1 MDKEELLTLGVDEDV
16 AEVIAGNMQK
26 MKDEYEARCE
36 SVRREWEAESLIRES
51 GARNT
56 DIIKALIKP
65 GEDITEQIEKLKRDK
80 ETSFL
85 FEGRKSYEPKRSPEK
100 LPDTKKTG
108 FEERLKAAR
117 RDGNTVEAIRIKQL
131 AASEGIMLL

>member
-1 MDKEELLTLGVDEDV
+1 MDKEELLTLGVDEAAAEVV
-16 AEVIAGNMQK
+16 AENIQK

-36 SVRREWEAESLIRES
+36 SMRREWEAESLIRES

-56 DIIKALIKP
+56 EIIKALIKP
-65 GEDITEQIEKLKRDK
+65 DEDVAEQIERLRRDK
-80 ETSFL
+80 DTSFL
-85 FEGRKSYEPKRSPEK
+85 FEGRKSFEPKRSPER

-117 RDGNTVEAIRIKQL
+117 REGNTVEAIRIKQL
-131 AASEGIMLL
+131 AAREGVMLL